1 MIPATLSSVV
11 SHLITALFQ
20 YVAAHIAVILL
31 ITNVI
36 KLLVFFAQLSH
47 VSWIFNIGETSY
59 EMSST

>member
-1 MIPATLSSVV
+1 MIPGTLSSVV
-11 SHLITALFQ
+11 FHLITALFQ

-47 VSWIFNIGETSY
+47 VS
-59 EMSST
+59 

>member
-1 MIPATLSSVV
+1 MIPATLSNVV
-11 SHLITALFQ
+11 FHLITALFQ